1 MTEAPLDLIVVGGG
15 VAGLSAARHALRA
28 GLRVALVEAGLHGG
42 LVTNVNELD
51 GDIQGNGAEF
61 AASMVEEVLD
71 GGADCISE
79 AVTAVDCEGALM
91 RVVMQDRRLLASTV
105 VLASGARLRTLGV
118 PGEAQF
124 EGRGVAHCADC
135 DGPMYARQS
144 VVVVGGGDSALQE
157 ALVLARFAERVYLV
171 HRRDVFRA
179 RPHLQEAVR
188 AHPRITVVPNSQ
200 VVSVG
205 GRQGV
210 ESVRLRRTDSGTE
223 SELACRGLFVYVGLQ
238 PASEFVSP
246 LAQRDMQGAI
256 VTDERLRTSLPGL
269 YAVGAVRAGYGGSL
283 RDALEEGQAAARDAV
298 QSLGRATVP
307 SR

>member
-1 MTEAPLDLIVVGGG
+1 MTEAPLDMIVVGGG

-28 GLRVALVEAGLHGG
+28 GLRVGLVEAGLHGG

-51 GDIQGNGAEF
+51 GDIPGNGAEF
-61 AASMVEEVLD
+61 ASSLVEEVLD
-71 GGADCISE
+71 GGADCISDSVM
-79 AVTAVDCEGALM
+79 AVEPEGTLLQ
-91 RVVMQDRRLLASTV
+91 VVMQDKRLLARTV
-105 VLASGARLRTLGV
+105 ILASGARLRPLGV

-171 HRRDVFRA
+171 HRREVFRA
-179 RPHLQEAVR
+179 QPHLQEAVR
-188 AHPRITVVPNSQ
+188 QHPRITAVLNSQ

-205 GRQGV
+205 GGRQV
-210 ESVRLRRTDSGTE
+210 ESVRIRRTDSGTE

-246 LAQRDMQGAI
+246 LAQRDLQGAI
-256 VTDERLRTSLPGL
+256 VTDERLRTNLPGL
-269 YAVGAVRAGYGGSL
+269 YAAGAVRAGYRGSL
-283 RDALEEGQAAARDAV
+283 REALEEGEAAAREALR
-298 QSLGRATVP
+298 SLGLA
-307 SR
+307 